1 MSTQKISA
9 LSRPLDVD
17 YPDNRLIVFLFAVVF
32 LVSTSM
38 RVFSGDSFIQGLI
51 WGSRAAL
58 SVFFAWALTKEI
70 YPDNPGSAVIA
81 SFLGISS
88 LFFTNNSGLLV
99 AVFLLAVLRMVNR
112 TTGVPLTVL
121 DSILIMLMGTYLVY
135 SGKWVYGMLMGI
147 AFLMDAVLE
156 KPVRRHFLF
165 GGISILIGIF
175 GLYKNYTAASFTS
188 EYHLYHFFA
197 LLVLILFLI
206 VRVIFAGTPHS
217 LADISGEQ
225 LSRERI
231 VAASL
236 VTFFA
241 GTLALLAGPSEII
254 ATLPLWVAISGT
266 VLFDI
271 AKRIKTI
278 SGDFR

>member
-1 MSTQKISA
+1 MRTQKISA
-9 LSRPLDVD
+9 LSRPLDMN
-17 YPDNRLIVFLFAVVF
+17 YPDNRLIVSLFVVVF

-38 RVFSGDSFIQGLI
+38 RVFSGDSFIPGLI
-51 WGSRAAL
+51 WSARAAV

-70 YPDNPGSAVIA
+70 DPDNPGSALIA
-81 SFLGISS
+81 SFLGISA

-135 SGKWVYGMLMGI
+135 SGKWAYGMLMGI

-156 KPVRRHFLF
+156 KPVRRHLFF
-165 GGISILIGIF
+165 GGITTLIGIF
-175 GLYKNYTAASFTS
+175 GLCKDLTAESFTP

-206 VRVIFAGTPHS
+206 VRIIFAGTPHS

-236 VTFFA
+236 ITFFA
-241 GTLALLAGPSEII
+241 GTLALLAGPSVII
-254 ATLPLWVAISGT
+254 DTLPLWVAISGT

-278 SGDFR
+278 